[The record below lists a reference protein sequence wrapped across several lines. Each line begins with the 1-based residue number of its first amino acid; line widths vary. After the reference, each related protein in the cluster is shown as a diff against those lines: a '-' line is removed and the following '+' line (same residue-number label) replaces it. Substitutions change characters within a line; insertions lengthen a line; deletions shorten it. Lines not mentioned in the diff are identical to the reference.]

1 MSDVKRIIQRIREG
15 RLKQLTGEILWM
27 YAYVRRYWL
36 LIAVYV
42 LLGASGSVL
51 GLGTSVVSKELVD
64 AVTGVNFRGIVQ
76 VACLYVGVGV
86 GQIFVN
92 AVKSRLSLKV
102 RLKVTNEIR
111 VDIYEQV
118 LRTNWE
124 SLAKYRSGD
133 LLYRVNGDA
142 GMVANTILTF
152 LPNVVT
158 TLISFGGAFLIVI
171 KNDPWM
177 ALIAL
182 LGAPVSFLTSR
193 YSAKRMRQF
202 QRDNQNVASDRTV
215 FDQETFQNL
224 QFIKAFG
231 MLDRVTEKFHRI
243 QQESVDVALRQ
254 NKFQQYMTITTSLV
268 GQAVGYACYGFAAF
282 RLWQGQISYGT
293 MTMFVSMAASL
304 RGSFSGILNLAPMV
318 IRAGISAE
326 RIMEIIG
333 LPRDS
338 MEDKE
343 EAEEIRKQ
351 SREKGVYV
359 HMENVDFAYEEDK
372 WIYQGA
378 DFRAEP
384 GEIVALIGPSGQGKT
399 TTLNLILGL
408 YHPKKGTIRVGNPGG
423 NELRASSSTRCLFS
437 YIPQGNTMFSGTIA
451 DNMRMVKPEASD
463 EEIRSALEAACAWEF
478 VGKLEHGMDTEVR
491 ERGTRFSEGQKQRL
505 SIARALLADAPV
517 MILDEATSAL
527 DVATERRVLRSII
540 RKEPNRTVIVAAH
553 RPSVFSM
560 CSRVY
565 KVGGSRITELDEQGI
580 QEFLEAF

>member
-64 AVTGVNFRGIVQ
+64 AVTGVNSRGIVQ

-111 VDIYEQV
+111 ADIYEQV

-326 RIMEIIG
+326 RIMEITG

-338 MEDKE
+338 MADKE
-343 EAEEIRKQ
+343 EAEEIWKQ

-359 HMENVDFAYEEDK
+359 HMENVGFAYEEDK

-580 QEFLEAF
+580 REFLEAF

>member
-1 MSDVKRIIQRIREG
+1 
-15 RLKQLTGEILWM
+15 
-27 YAYVRRYWL
+27 
-36 LIAVYV
+36 
-42 LLGASGSVL
+42 
-51 GLGTSVVSKELVD
+51 
-64 AVTGVNFRGIVQ
+64 
-76 VACLYVGVGV
+76 
-86 GQIFVN
+86 
-92 AVKSRLSLKV
+92 
-102 RLKVTNEIR
+102 
-111 VDIYEQV
+111 
-118 LRTNWE
+118 
-124 SLAKYRSGD
+124 
-133 LLYRVNGDA
+133 
-142 GMVANTILTF
+142 
-152 LPNVVT
+152 
-158 TLISFGGAFLIVI
+158 
-171 KNDPWM
+171 
-177 ALIAL
+177 
-182 LGAPVSFLTSR
+182 
-193 YSAKRMRQF
+193 
-202 QRDNQNVASDRTV
+202 
-215 FDQETFQNL
+215 
-224 QFIKAFG
+224 
-231 MLDRVTEKFHRI
+231 
-243 QQESVDVALRQ
+243 
-254 NKFQQYMTITTSLV
+254 
-268 GQAVGYACYGFAAF
+268 
-282 RLWQGQISYGT
+282 
-293 MTMFVSMAASL
+293 
-304 RGSFSGILNLAPMV
+304 
-318 IRAGISAE
+318 
-326 RIMEIIG
+326 
-333 LPRDS
+333 
-338 MEDKE
+338 
-343 EAEEIRKQ
+343 
-351 SREKGVYV
+351 
-359 HMENVDFAYEEDK
+359 MENVGFAYEEDK

-423 NELRASSSTRCLFS
+423 NELRASSSTRCVFS

>member
-64 AVTGVNFRGIVQ
+64 AVTGVNSRGIVQ

-111 VDIYEQV
+111 ADIYEQV

-142 GMVANTILTF
+142 EMVANTILTF

-293 MTMFVSMAASL
+293 MTMFISMAASL

-326 RIMEIIG
+326 RIMEITG

-338 MEDKE
+338 MADKE

-423 NELRASSSTRCLFS
+423 NELRVSSSTRCLFS